1 MVNNQMKKLWG
12 KGYKLLQEIEEF
24 TVGDDYILDNELVK
38 ADVFTNIAHIE
49 MLNSIGILNKE
60 ETVKLKRSLKE
71 ILKLHKEGKFRIN
84 RDEED
89 VHTAIENYLTK
100 KHGAIG
106 EKIHIGRSR
115 NDQVISDL
123 RLYSKEKLLLLGE
136 PLLILIE
143 TLLKFANK
151 YKDVPM
157 VGYTHSRKAMP
168 SSVGLWAGAFA
179 ESLVDDLRIL
189 RTAYILNNR
198 SPLGS
203 AASYGVNL
211 VIDRELLRELL
222 GFEKIQNNLLYVN
235 NSRGKIESVIL
246 FALVQVMLD
255 LAKLSE
261 DLILFTREEFEYFTL
276 SDEVLS
282 GSSIMPQKKNPD
294 VLELIRARYVQ
305 VESYLFMVLNIL
317 KGLPSG
323 YNSDLQLTKEA
334 LIKGFKVTHTSSKVM
349 NIVVNKLKVNVTN
362 LIKGFS
368 KEVFAADEATK
379 LAKKGVPFREAYKK
393 VAKDLNKLGKID
405 PYKNIKEK
413 KYKGAT
419 GNLAL
424 DESKKE
430 IQTYRNLLAQE
441 KNNLGETKAKLLK

>member
-1 MVNNQMKKLWG
+1 
-12 KGYKLLQEIEEF
+12 
-24 TVGDDYILDNELVK
+24 
-38 ADVFTNIAHIE
+38 
-49 MLNSIGILNKE
+49 
-60 ETVKLKRSLKE
+60 
-71 ILKLHKEGKFRIN
+71 
-84 RDEED
+84 
-89 VHTAIENYLTK
+89 
-100 KHGAIG
+100 
-106 EKIHIGRSR
+106 
-115 NDQVISDL
+115 
-123 RLYSKEKLLLLGE
+123 
-136 PLLILIE
+136 
-143 TLLKFANK
+143 
-151 YKDVPM
+151 M

-179 ESLVDDLRIL
+179 ESLVDNLRIL

-198 SPLGS
+198 SALGS

-211 VIDRELLRELL
+211 DIDRELLRKLL

-235 NSRGKIESVIL
+235 NSRGKIESIII

-276 SDEVLS
+276 PNEVLL

-294 VLELIRARYVQ
+294 VLEQTRARYVQ

-323 YNSDLQLTKEA
+323 YNGDLQLTKEA
-334 LIKGFKVTHTSSKVM
+334 LIKSFNITHISLKVM
-349 NIVVNKLKVNVTN
+349 NIVMGKLKVNENN
-362 LIKGFS
+362 LVKGFS

-379 LAKKGVPFREAYKK
+379 LAKKGIPFREAYKM
-393 VAKDLNKLGKID
+393 VAKDLNKLNKVD

-419 GNLAL
+419 GNLSL
-424 DESKKE
+424 DDNKKQIDIYKNLVSEEKKKLKE
-430 IQTYRNLLAQE
+430 IRT
-441 KNNLGETKAKLLK
+441 KLLK

>member
-1 MVNNQMKKLWG
+1 MSKLWE
-12 KGYKLLQEIEEF
+12 KNYSLLKDIEKF
-24 TVGDDYILDNELVK
+24 TVGDDYIFDNKLVK
-38 ADVFTNIAHIE
+38 ADVFTNIAHIK
-49 MLNSIGILNKE
+49 MLNSIGVLNSGEASKLNK
-60 ETVKLKRSLKE
+60 SLKE
-71 ILKLHKEGKFRIN
+71 ILKLHKEGKFQISRG
-84 RDEED
+84 EED
-89 VHTAIENYLTK
+89 VHTAIENYLTR

-106 EKIHIGRSR
+106 KKIHVGRSR

-123 RLYSKEKLLLLGE
+123 RLYSKDKLLLLGE
-136 PLLILIE
+136 PLLNLIE

-151 YKDVPM
+151 YKDIPM

-179 ESLVDDLRIL
+179 ESLVDNLRLL
-189 RTAYILNNR
+189 RAAYILNNR

-211 VIDRELLRELL
+211 EIDRELLRKLL

-235 NSRGKIESVIL
+235 NSRGKIESIIL

-261 DLILFTREEFEYFTL
+261 DLILFTREEFGYFTL
-276 SDEVLS
+276 PNEVLG

-294 VLELIRARYVQ
+294 VLELMRAKYVQ

-323 YNSDLQLTKEA
+323 YNNDLQLTKEA
-334 LIKGFKVTHTSSKVM
+334 LIKAFEITKTSLKVM
-349 NIVVNKLKVNVTN
+349 NVVMKKLKVNAKNIV
-362 LIKGFS
+362 KGFS

-379 LAKKGVPFREAYKK
+379 LAKDGIPFRDAYKK
-393 VAKDLNKLGKID
+393 VAKDLSKLSKVD
-405 PYKNIKEK
+405 PAKNIKEK
-413 KYKGAT
+413 KYQGAT
-419 GNLAL
+419 GNLSL
-424 DESKKE
+424 NENKKQVDIYKE
-430 IQTYRNLLAQE
+430 LISEQKKKLKEVEN
-441 KNNLGETKAKLLK
+441 KLLG